1 MLLVMIFIHL
11 RFRETTE
18 FKEEVL
24 VFHREKVKV
33 SDVLKRMSYLNIEG
47 GIMRL
52 YNEHGRLMKHSD
64 VVDKARVYTLLRG
77 RRF

>member
-1 MLLVMIFIHL
+1 MLLAMIFIHL

-18 FKEEVL
+18 FKEEVHI
-24 VFHREKVKV
+24 FHREKVKV
-33 SDVLKRMSYLNIEG
+33 SDVLKRMSRSDG

-52 YNEHGRLMKHSD
+52 YNEHGRLMKHREM
-64 VVDKARVYTLLRG
+64 VEKARVYTLLRG

>member
-1 MLLVMIFIHL
+1 MMIFIHL

-18 FKEEVL
+18 FREEVL

-33 SDVLKRMSYLNIEG
+33 SDVLKRMSYLNTEG
-47 GIMRL
+47 GVMRL
-52 YNEHGRLMKHSD
+52 YNEHGRLMKRRE
-64 VVDKARVYTLLRG
+64 VVEKARVYTLLRG

>member
-1 MLLVMIFIHL
+1 MLLMMIFIHL

-24 VFHREKVKV
+24 VFHREKAKV
-33 SDVLKRMSYLNIEG
+33 SDVLQRMAYLNTEG

-52 YNEHGRLMKHSD
+52 YNEHGRLMKRRE
-64 VVDKARVYTLLRG
+64 VVDKARLYTLLRG
-77 RRF
+77 R